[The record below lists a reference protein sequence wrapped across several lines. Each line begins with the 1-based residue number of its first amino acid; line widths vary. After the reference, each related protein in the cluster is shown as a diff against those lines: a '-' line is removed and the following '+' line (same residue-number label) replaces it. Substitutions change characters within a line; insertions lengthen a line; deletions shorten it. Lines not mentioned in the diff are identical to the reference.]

1 MAKNPFDID
10 ISETEVDA
18 PFNKWCASGH
28 VAGET
33 YRRSGPDSPAEPTR
47 FFLVQ
52 ANDIHAIYCEPCLV
66 VANYISRLKKQ
77 GLIK

>member
-1 MAKNPFDID
+1 MTKNPLDVD
-10 ISETEVDA
+10 ASETEVDA

-52 ANDIHAIYCEPCLV
+52 AGDICGIYCEPCLV
-66 VANYISRLKKQ
+66 VANYVSRLKKK
-77 GLIK
+77 GLV